1 MLEGHYPLFWEQ
13 YTNATWYKICTI
25 LQNISVSHLTN
36 VSASPNNYNYKRQWG
51 EGRNE
56 HGIQLYY
63 SKYLNGLHC
72 LEIIYDIIYILL
84 DEDLLV
90 D

>member
-1 MLEGHYPLFWEQ
+1 M
-13 YTNATWYKICTI
+13 NATWYKICTI
-25 LQNISVSHLTN
+25 LQNISVSHLMN
-36 VSASPNNYNYKRQWG
+36 ASSTPNNYIYKRQWG

-56 HGIQLYY
+56 HGIQLYC
-63 SKYLNGLHC
+63 SKYLKMIRDSNGLYC